1 MCNYS
6 VAGDISYVNCACR
19 KEKKMKKLI
28 SVLCAAAMVF
38 SLAACGSSGS
48 DSGSSDTPDAS
59 ASAEISSGE
68 EVSADDAA
76 SSGEQKETL
85 VMGTNAAFPPYEYY
99 DGDSIVGIDAD
110 IAAAIADK
118 LGMELQIEDME
129 FDAITVAVKAGKIDM
144 GMAGMTVTP
153 ERLEEVDFSTSYAT
167 GIQVVIVPEDSEITS
182 VDDLFNG
189 GYTIGVQTGTT
200 GDIYSTDDFEE
211 PGLCTI
217 ERYSKGAEA
226 IMSLTSGKIDCVIID
241 NEPAK
246 AFVEA
251 NEGLK
256 ILDTAYTTEDYAICV
271 SKDNTELLD
280 KINTALGELID
291 DGTVSSILDKYIS
304 AE

>member
-1 MCNYS
+1 
-6 VAGDISYVNCACR
+6 
-19 KEKKMKKLI
+19 
-28 SVLCAAAMVF
+28 MVF
-38 SLAACGSSGS
+38 SLAACGGSGS